1 MDKDALCSGNCS
13 EQFRVSGDCVPFTVA
28 FAISYSGLTS
38 VASPADRHRRRLVW
52 VPVARFGTLTV
63 VKALMVLRPLLP
75 LEGHM
80 RDQSQMSVAV
90 AAILLALSSSPLR
103 VWADSQSAQST
114 APTSEIPRESPGAGG
129 SVPPSAV
136 ILDPL
141 TVQAVLGREVRSVAD
156 ENMGRIVDIIVDRS
170 GQVRAAVIDFGG
182 FLGVGSRKIAVDWS
196 ILRFG
201 SGEKSDRVVVDLIR
215 AQVKAAPEY
224 KDGKPVV
231 VLGAS
236 SAMPLAEPGPA
247 SPQ

>member
-1 MDKDALCSGNCS
+1 
-13 EQFRVSGDCVPFTVA
+13 
-28 FAISYSGLTS
+28 
-38 VASPADRHRRRLVW
+38 
-52 VPVARFGTLTV
+52 
-63 VKALMVLRPLLP
+63 VLRLLLC

-80 RDQSQMSVAV
+80 RDQFWMSFAV
-90 AAILLALSSSPLR
+90 AAVLIALPNSPLR
-103 VWADSQSAQST
+103 VWANAQSAQSNSP
-114 APTSEIPRESPGAGG
+114 ASEIPGENPGAR
-129 SVPPSAV
+129 SSAPPSAA

-141 TVQAVLGREVRSVAD
+141 TVQAVLGREVRSVTD

-201 SGEKSDRVVVDLIR
+201 SGEKSDRVVVDLTQ
-215 AQVKAAPEY
+215 AQVKVAPEY

-236 SAMPLAEPGPA
+236 AAMPLAEPGPA